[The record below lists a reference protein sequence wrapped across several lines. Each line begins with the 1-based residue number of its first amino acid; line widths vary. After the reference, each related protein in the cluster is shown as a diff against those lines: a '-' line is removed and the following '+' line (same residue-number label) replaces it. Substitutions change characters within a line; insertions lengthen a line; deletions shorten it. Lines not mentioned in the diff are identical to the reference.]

1 MENNFDDITRVL
13 LVDDEEGI
21 EEGSAR
27 IISQMG
33 YETFKASRGEEI
45 FRILRMVKIS
55 IVLLDLRMS
64 GIDGLEVLGLIHEKY
79 PAVSVIAVS
88 ESATVDIA
96 IAAMKGGAYDFIAK
110 PFEPDH
116 LRTVLTRAV
125 EKLRLERVLIVDDEE
140 GIREGSARIIT
151 RMGCKVFKAS
161 RGEEALEILEKE
173 KVSIILLDL
182 KMPGMDGMEVLNRI
196 QRKDKSILVIII
208 TGFATVDTA
217 VEAMRKGAY
226 DFIPKPFEPDHLRM
240 VINRAREKLRLE
252 QEAGWLAAERK
263 KNLADLDT
271 EKSRIRTV
279 IEFLPGGLAVTNVRG
294 YVVLMNPAFLRRF
307 DLNPNLKTG
316 LPIENY
322 VKDEGFCKYIREI
335 SQGKY
340 KVTDEIPAYEIALP
354 NNKFLMARGRPV
366 PGEEA
371 SCVGAAVALTDITS
385 MKMLDQLK
393 SEFVAKVSHELRSP
407 LSTIHEQLALVLS
420 DIVKEGKD
428 PYLLV
433 RAKEKTRGLISLI
446 GDLLDLSRIESGML
460 RHDPKPVCIDDLLKS
475 IVDFMETNASAK
487 HQSLVLE
494 IIGMQPFP
502 PITADPISVES
513 IFGNLIAN
521 AINYTPENGKI
532 KIRAELVGEPDSHRK
547 IRVAVADNGFG
558 IEAKYFDKIFDRFF
572 RVKNEKTR
580 YITGTGLGLPI
591 VKSLTEAMG
600 GTIAVESEPDRG
612 TTFTVTL
619 PLDKA

>member
-1 MENNFDDITRVL
+1 MENNFDEITRVL
-13 LVDDEEGI
+13 IVDEEEGKCC
-21 EEGSAR
+21 EE
-27 IISQMG
+27 IIRQMN
-33 YETFKASRGEEI
+33 YEIFKASRGETV
-45 FRILRMVKIS
+45 FQILRKTKIS
-55 IVLLDLRMS
+55 IVLLDLKMS
-64 GIDGLEVLGLIHEKY
+64 GADGFEILRLIHEKY
-79 PAVSVIAVS
+79 PAVLVIAVT
-88 ESATVDIA
+88 EFATVETA
-96 IAAMKGGAYDFIAK
+96 IAAMKTGAYDFIPK

-116 LRTVLTRAV
+116 LRSVLNRAV
-125 EKLRLERVLIVDDEE
+125 EKLSLERVLIVDDEE
-140 GIREGSARIIT
+140 GIREGSARIIS

-161 RGEEALEILEKE
+161 RGEEALEILKKE
-173 KVSIILLDL
+173 KVSIVLLDL
-182 KMPGMDGMEVLNRI
+182 KMSGMDGMEVLNRI
-196 QRKDKSILVIII
+196 QRKDKSVLVIII

-226 DFIPKPFEPDHLRM
+226 DFIPKPFEPDHLRI
-240 VINRAREKLRLE
+240 VVNRAREKLRLE
-252 QEAGWLAAERK
+252 QEAEWLARERK

-279 IEFLPGGLAVTNVRG
+279 VEFLPGGLFVTNTRG

-307 DLNPNLKTG
+307 DLDPNIKTG

-322 VKDEGFCKYIREI
+322 VADEGFCRYVMEI

-340 KVTDEIPAYEIALP
+340 KISDTIPAYEIALP
-354 NNKFLMARGRPV
+354 NNKFLLARGRPV
-366 PGEEA
+366 PGEEKE
-371 SCVGAAVALTDITS
+371 CVGAAVSLTDITS

-428 PYLLV
+428 PHLLV

-446 GDLLDLSRIESGML
+446 SDLLDLSRIESGML

-475 IVDFMETNASAK
+475 IADFMTTNASAK
-487 HQSLVLE
+487 HQTLTLD

-502 PITADPISVES
+502 PITADPISLES

-532 KIRAELVGEPDSHRK
+532 KVRAELVGEPESRRK

-558 IEAKYFDKIFDRFF
+558 IEGKYLDKIFDRFF

-619 PLDKA
+619 PLDN